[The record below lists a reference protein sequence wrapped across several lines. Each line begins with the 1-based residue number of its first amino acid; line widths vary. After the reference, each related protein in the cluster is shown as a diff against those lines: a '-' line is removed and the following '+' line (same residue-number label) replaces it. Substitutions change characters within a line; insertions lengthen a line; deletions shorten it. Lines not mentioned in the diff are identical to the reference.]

1 MGVTHTHTDPSLN
14 RYCDV
19 FVTLGQL
26 IRVKRTWPDQ
36 KNSDKD
42 NDSEE
47 GSDKDKDKD
56 NFVIFK
62 IFPEIV

>member
-1 MGVTHTHTDPSLN
+1 MTHTHTDPSLN

-36 KNSDKD
+36 KTATKTKTMKR
-42 NDSEE
+42 EAT
-47 GSDKDKDKD
+47 KRRTRT
-56 NFVIFK
+56 IL
-62 IFPEIV
+62 